1 MRKHKEMQCMLW
13 VDSQC
18 AIQMLQ
24 PSSVRAFGSGIFRR
38 GLGLEEVMRVRLAM
52 MGRGWK
58 TSALCLCHEKT
69 Q

>member
-1 MRKHKEMQCMLW
+1 MHVVGRFSVCNSDVAAL
-13 VDSQC
+13 
-18 AIQMLQ
+18 A
-24 PSSVRAFGSGIFRR
+24 SSVRAFGSGIFRR

-58 TSALCLCHEKT
+58 TSALSLRHEKT